1 MKAVRM
7 TILFLGA
14 ALMLLSISPLDV
26 AEDGDTRAPQAIA
39 LAATPAAISSCARG
53 TVGSRML
60 LQGSFVVAL
69 CPVSHCRAAESVSS
83 LVSRD
88 PRSNLGSLCL
98 LRC

>member
-1 MKAVRM
+1 
-7 TILFLGA
+7 
-14 ALMLLSISPLDV
+14 MLLSISPLDA
-26 AEDGDTRAPQAIA
+26 AEDGDTRAPQAIG
-39 LAATPAAISSCARG
+39 LAAASCARG

-83 LVSRD
+83 LAARD
-88 PRSNLGSLCL
+88 PRSNFRFLCL